1 MKVDEF
7 LLKESRPTQAFRCV
21 TKTDETGQASGEVT
35 PCEPNY
41 DFLAFVERE
50 GFDPNGPNGPT
61 YYRVAKTDE
70 LRYYSVFRRPDTN
83 ELVMLITDLEK
94 CT

>member
-1 MKVDEF
+1 MKLDEF
-7 LLKESRPTQAFRCV
+7 LLKESRPTQALQYV
-21 TKTDETGQASGEVT
+21 TKTDEAGQAWAEMT

-41 DFLAFVERE
+41 DFLNFVERE

-94 CT
+94 CS